1 MQEAA
6 DVEKHRVAGLA
17 CLCPHQSFAAPS
29 QVSGSSPAA
38 LSAQTL
44 PVGVSRSP
52 GKDEKQRH
60 DTTTSAHSSA

>member
-17 CLCPHQSFAAPS
+17 CLCPHQGFSVPS
-29 QVSGSSPAA
+29 QESDSSSAA

-44 PVGVSRSP
+44 PAGVSESP
-52 GKDEKQRH
+52 GKDKKRRQ
-60 DTTTSAHSSA
+60 DTATSAHSSA